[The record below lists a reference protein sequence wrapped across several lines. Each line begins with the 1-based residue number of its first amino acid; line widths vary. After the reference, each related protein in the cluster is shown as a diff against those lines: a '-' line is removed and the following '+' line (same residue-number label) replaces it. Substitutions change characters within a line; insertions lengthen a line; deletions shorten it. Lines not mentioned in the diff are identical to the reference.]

1 MTDTHT
7 IVITHVNLSQEF
19 TDSQRQSILLIQAL
33 SARKIQQRC
42 VVRAGSI
49 LHKQSASISGLQ
61 VIATTKP
68 FTLSVMQAKG
78 TDLLHAHESGDSAYW
93 CYLAHKLYGI
103 PYVIH
108 QRTTTLP
115 KKKTITRAVYAG
127 ATCIIALSRSIVEV
141 LHSYQPE
148 LPVIRI
154 PSMFDPSD
162 VDEQKVALLRQ
173 QYRGTYLI
181 AHIGALVDNHQGL
194 SCYIEAARRLVSHY
208 PHMRFIFIGDGKD
221 RKKLEHQA
229 RSIDQV
235 EFVGFQLETHHY
247 LARCDQYVF
256 PSLYEGLGTGIID
269 AMRFRLPIVASAVA
283 GITDLIQD
291 GVAGLLVPSRSPEEL
306 AEAIT
311 KIYRSSTLAAKL
323 GQQAYRA
330 SNSYSPANISEQV
343 FSVYQSSL
351 TLRY

>member
-1 MTDTHT
+1 MAGKHT

-19 TDSQRQSILLIQAL
+19 TESQRQSLLLIQAL
-33 SARKIQQRC
+33 STRKIQQRC
-42 VVRAGSI
+42 IVRAGSI
-49 LHKQSASISGLQ
+49 LHRQSASISGLQ
-61 VIATTKP
+61 VIAISKP
-68 FTLSVMQAKG
+68 FALSVMHARG

-93 CYLAHKLYGI
+93 CYLAYKLYGT

-108 QRTTTLP
+108 QRITTIP
-115 KKKTITRAVYAG
+115 KNNRITRSIYAG

-154 PSMFDPSD
+154 PSMFDPGD
-162 VDEQKVALLRQ
+162 IDEHTIEQLRQ
-173 QYRGTYLI
+173 RYRGSYLI
-181 AHIGALVDNHQGL
+181 VHTGSLVDNHQGI
-194 SCYIEAARRLVSHY
+194 SCFIEAARRLVSRY
-208 PHMRFIFIGDGKD
+208 PHMRFVFVGDGKD
-221 RKKLEHQA
+221 RKKLERQA
-229 RSIDQV
+229 QSIDQV
-235 EFVGFQLETHHY
+235 DFVGFQLEARRY
-247 LARCDQYVF
+247 LAVCDQYVF

-269 AMRFRLPIVASAVA
+269 AMRFRLPIVASAVT

-291 GVAGLLVPSRSPEEL
+291 SVTGLLVPSQSPEEL

-311 KIYRSSTLAAKL
+311 KIYTSSTLAAKL

-330 SNSYSPANISEQV
+330 SNSYSPTNISERV